1 MENEETPDFI
11 NDFSPLSESVKQ
23 REYTKP
29 NLSYGDVDAT
39 PIDEP
44 VFTPPSFEE
53 LESQFSQQSNA
64 EQPSQEPMGSA
75 NPYMEQL
82 DTKDQKNASKALVE
96 AALDAYSQLNKFA
109 NRLVKFNP
117 QQIQAKMQSGEIDS
131 SLTLPVNGQE
141 MGVLDYVNAYN
152 EEVGDV
158 ISVDDEFK
166 DKVRPVMLRVFMKRN
181 IGMTD
186 EQYLAY
192 LFGVDILTKG
202 ALVYSLKKQNQDL
215 INSMIEISQNN
226 APAPQPK
233 RSAAPTPDPDEVPI
247 KRSAV
252 KSEREYTEPEES
264 VEIVEPEVQVVDVS
278 APTQKDDVKRGRKA
292 QKAPQFGDSSILS
305 QMEEIANGGKRRGR
319 PRKK

>member
-278 APTQKDDVKRGRKA
+278 TPTQKEDVKRGRKA
-292 QKAPQFGDSSILS
+292 QKAPQFGDSSILA